1 LPCNDVGESVRVL
14 LDNKE
19 RIIDYSLQKRTCGKS
34 IGEVSLIGK
43 SLYGRTAKEILELDL
58 EDFLIEAIIQD
69 ETQRYLV
76 MKHFLAIQS
85 VLSIYFGRLSGSVE
99 NYCTVE
105 SIDVGPSNIEILA
118 HLKINIHTKNI
129 KKCLA

>member
-1 LPCNDVGESVRVL
+1 MPCDDVGESVRVL

-34 IGEVSLIGK
+34 IGEISLIGK
-43 SLYGRTAKEILELDL
+43 RLHGRTATEILELDL
-58 EDFLIEAIIQD
+58 ETFLIESESQD
-69 ETQRYLV
+69 ETQRYLI

-85 VLSIYFGRLSGSVE
+85 VLAVYFGRLSGSVD

-118 HLKINIHTKNI
+118 HLKILKNV
-129 KKCLA
+129 